1 MHVSSGLPNYIREF
15 STWGLAMPSKTQGR
29 NRLVKSIKVGLSIA
43 VILFIVGSSLIT
55 KVVYDKQFP
64 RYDRPDEHIT
74 AQLRYSDIA
83 LDYPRIPVVFESGE
97 NTLRGHIYGAK
108 NTRGLMVVAHG
119 IGGGADT
126 YLPQIMHFVDKGLR
140 VLAFDFT
147 GSYESEGESTKGFPQ
162 SIIDLQ
168 AALTFIAG
176 RSDLAELP
184 LLLFGHSWGGYAVA
198 NVLNYPNDI
207 KGVISVAGVDSAID
221 MVMEQGRTLMGGFI
235 YAQYPFLWLYQRLL
249 FGEVASFNA
258 VSAINSTDIPVL
270 IIHGI
275 EDELV
280 DYHGS
285 ALIAKR
291 DSITNAH
298 VSYVTAE
305 TPGRNGHNNLFRTDW
320 AITYVKEV
328 NAIYRSIYD
337 SYGGQIPYEVKKD
350 FYDGIDRIKL
360 NELEASIMRTIDDF
374 IDKSLVL

>member
-1 MHVSSGLPNYIREF
+1 
-15 STWGLAMPSKTQGR
+15 MPSKTQGR